1 MDRSVNLS
9 ILENYNK
16 DSETIDGSHSKVEV
30 IECHMQ
36 GPENIK
42 WAVQVNETKIEG
54 VKSTT
59 TGSQLDIVVHIDLKI
74 GIKAEE
80 TTAIR

>member
-1 MDRSVNLS
+1 MS

-16 DSETIDGSHSKVEV
+16 DSETADGDHSKIEV
-30 IECHMQ
+30 IECYMQ

-42 WAVQVNETKIEG
+42 WSVQVNETKIAG

-59 TGSQLDIVVHIDLKI
+59 TGNQLDIVVHIDLKTET
-74 GIKAEE
+74 KEEE
-80 TTAIR
+80 TPAIR